1 MTTMEYQTTVSGAAT
16 AAGRLLLTTIVPFLL
31 AGGFIACEA
40 QDRHDRR
47 SQLRTIDD
55 AEQDSLDAV
64 TSTIDRSRRNAI
76 TRAVESAAP
85 AIVGIN
91 VTEVRRV
98 AYRDPLESWFRNDP
112 FFRDYQRMLP
122 RRAPQIYEQEIHGLG
137 SGFLISP
144 DGYIITNDHVAGT
157 ATKVIVTTTDGEKH
171 VATIIGTDRATDV
184 TLLKIEGEGFPYLPI
199 GSSED
204 VIIGEWAI
212 ALGNPFGLF
221 DINAKPT
228 VTVGVVSNTD
238 VTLRPQDDRVYLD
251 MIQTDAA
258 ISSGNSGG
266 PLVNALGEVIG
277 MNTIIYSTSQNYQ
290 GAGSIGIGFAVPI
303 DRVMEVVEE
312 LKKYGKIDRDFWTG
326 MNIRS
331 IDAKIARY
339 LRLESTEGAVIVEV
353 APNSP
358 ATKAGLEIGDVIVK
372 IDDRA
377 VRSDEDVILAVND
390 ARVGQ
395 KLTLTINRDGEW
407 VETTMTLEPRQR

>member
-1 MTTMEYQTTVSGAAT
+1 MQKFREARIRQRRGM
-16 AAGRLLLTTIVPFLL
+16 RLLQIMVVPLFL
-31 AGGFIACEA
+31 AGAFVSCVA
-40 QDRHDRR
+40 QDRHDGASELQRVELADR
-47 SQLRTIDD
+47 
-55 AEQDSLDAV
+55 DSLGAAN
-64 TSTIDRSRRNAI
+64 SSIDRSRRNAI
-76 TRAVESAAP
+76 TRAVELAAP

-98 AYRDPLESWFRNDP
+98 AYSDPFSSWYQNDP
-112 FFRDYQRMLP
+112 FFREFQRMIP
-122 RRAPQIYEQEIHGLG
+122 RRAPQVYEQEIHGLG
-137 SGFLISP
+137 SGFLISS
-144 DGYIITNDHVAGT
+144 DGYIVTNDHVAGN
-157 ATKVIVTTTDGEKH
+157 ASKVIVTTTDGKEH
-171 VATIIGTDRATDV
+171 TARIVGTDRASDV
-184 TLLKIEGEGFPYLPI
+184 TVLKIEGEDFPYLEI
-199 GSSED
+199 GSSDD

-238 VTLRPQDDRVYLD
+238 VTLRPQDDRVYLG

-277 MNTIIYSTSQNYQ
+277 MNTIIYSTSQSYQ

-303 DRVMEVVEE
+303 NRVMEIVED
-312 LKKYGKIDRDFWTG
+312 LKKFGRIDRDFWTG

-339 LRLESTEGAVIVEV
+339 LKLESTAGAVIVEV

-358 ATKAGLEIGDVIVK
+358 ATKAGLQVGDVIRK
-372 IDDRA
+372 IDGRE

-395 KLTLTINRDGEW
+395 VLTLTLNRDGEW

>member
-1 MTTMEYQTTVSGAAT
+1 MRPAQ
-16 AAGRLLLTTIVPFLL
+16 LIVIPWLL
-31 AGGFIACEA
+31 AGAFVSCVA
-40 QDRHDRR
+40 QERDDRPSHLQRM
-47 SQLRTIDD
+47 
-55 AEQDSLDAV
+55 EQDSLDLLNG
-64 TSTIDRSRRNAI
+64 SIDRSRRNAI
-76 TRAVESAAP
+76 TRAVELAAP

-98 AYRDPLESWFRNDP
+98 AYRDPYSSWFENDP
-112 FFRDYQRMLP
+112 FFREFQRMIP
-122 RRAPQIYEQEIHGLG
+122 RRAPQVYEQEIHGLG
-137 SGFLISP
+137 SGFLISS
-144 DGYIITNDHVAGT
+144 DGYIVTNDHVAGT
-157 ATKVIVTTTDGEKH
+157 ASKIIVTTTDGKER
-171 VATIIGTDRATDV
+171 VAKIIGTDRATDV
-184 TLLKIEGEGFPYLPI
+184 TLLKIEGEGFPYLKV

-303 DRVMEVVEE
+303 DRVMEIVED

-339 LRLESTEGAVIVEV
+339 LKLESTTGAVIVEI

-358 ATKAGLEIGDVIVK
+358 ATKAGLQVGDVIRK
-372 IDDRA
+372 IDGRE

-390 ARVGQ
+390 ARVDQ
-395 KLTLTINRDGEW
+395 VLTFTLNRDGEW
-407 VETTMTLEPRQR
+407 IETTMTLESRQR